1 MTKKRSCEKCDS
13 QNLKATRVT
22 YPVNMEGKQIDIGR
36 VSVRQCLD
44 CLAIMPT
51 EAGKEKI
58 KRCMLMMFELLNR

>member
-1 MTKKRSCEKCDS
+1 MTKKRSCEKCGS
-13 QNLKATRVT
+13 QNLKAIRVT
-22 YPVNMEGKQIDIGR
+22 YPVNMEEKQIDIGR

-58 KRCMLMMFELLNR
+58 KRCMLMMFELLNK

>member
-1 MTKKRSCEKCDS
+1 MAKKISCAECGS
-13 QNLKATRVT
+13 QNLKATRTT
-22 YPVNMEGKQIDIGR
+22 YPINYREKEIHVGR

-58 KRCMLMMFELLNR
+58 GQAVGMFSLLSR

>member
-1 MTKKRSCEKCDS
+1 MAKKISCEECGS
-13 QNLKATRVT
+13 QNLKATRAT
-22 YPVNMEGKQIDIGR
+22 YPVNMAEKQIHIGR

-58 KRCMLMMFELLNR
+58 GRSMTLMLELLSK